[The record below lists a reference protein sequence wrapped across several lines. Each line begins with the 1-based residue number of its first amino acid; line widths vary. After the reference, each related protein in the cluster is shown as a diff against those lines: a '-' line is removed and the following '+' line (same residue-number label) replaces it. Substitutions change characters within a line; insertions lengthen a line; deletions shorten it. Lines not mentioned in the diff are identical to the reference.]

1 MGIKV
6 SKVTLNNLTKRFG
19 KVEAVKN
26 VTLKIKDGEF
36 VALLGPSGCGKT
48 TTLRCI
54 AGLEKPD
61 EGSTYIGN
69 KDVTNLS
76 PPERNI
82 AMVFQSYALYPHMTA
97 FNNIAFP
104 LRIRKRP
111 MDEIRKEVK
120 RTAEILE
127 ISEFLGRK
135 PGELSG
141 GQCQRVAL
149 GRAIVRN
156 PAVFLL
162 DEPLANLDAK
172 LRLSMRGE
180 LKRLQKRLG
189 VTTIFVTHDQVEA
202 MTMAKRIAVMNK
214 GVIEQVGSTDEIY
227 QHPANTFVAGF
238 IGTPA
243 MNLMECG
250 LVEKDGKISLA
261 FDTNILPIPSSIGGA
276 LIGKMKSANVV
287 FGIRPEDISI
297 HGNSKPNSYKT
308 KVYVVEPLGNEKLV
322 TVEME
327 NTYLKVRAGLNFRQE
342 IGENAWMAF
351 NWNKAYFFDKKTGK
365 ALMWGLN
372 KLAKR

>member
-1 MGIKV
+1 M

-54 AGLEKPD
+54 AGLEKPN
-61 EGSTYIGN
+61 EGSTYIGDRN
-69 KDVTNLS
+69 VTNLS
-76 PPERNI
+76 PPERNV

-104 LRIRKRP
+104 LQIRKRP
-111 MDEIRKEVK
+111 KDEIRKEVK
-120 RTAEILE
+120 RVAEILE
-127 ISEFLGRK
+127 ISELLGRK

-149 GRAIVRN
+149 GRAIIRN

-172 LRLSMRGE
+172 LRISMRGE

-189 VTTIFVTHDQVEA
+189 VTTIFVTHDQIEA
-202 MTMAKRIAVMNK
+202 MTMAERIAIMNN
-214 GVIEQVGSTDEIY
+214 GVIEQFGSTEEIY

-243 MNLMECG
+243 MNLMECS
-250 LVEKDGKISLA
+250 LVEKNGAFSLD
-261 FDTNILPIPSSIGGA
+261 FDTNTLPVPSSVGGA
-276 LIGKMKSANVV
+276 LIEKMKSSDVV

-297 HGNSKPNSYKT
+297 HGKSKPN
-308 KVYVVEPLGNEKLV
+308 
-322 TVEME
+322 
-327 NTYLKVRAGLNFRQE
+327 
-342 IGENAWMAF
+342 
-351 NWNKAYFFDKKTGK
+351 
-365 ALMWGLN
+365 
-372 KLAKR
+372 

>member
-1 MGIKV
+1 M
-6 SKVTLNNLTKRFG
+6 SKVTLDNLTKRFG

-26 VTLKIKDGEF
+26 VNLKIKDGEF

-54 AGLEKPD
+54 AGLEKPN
-61 EGSTYIGN
+61 EGDIYIGERM
-69 KDVTNLS
+69 VTNLS
-76 PPERNI
+76 PPDRNV

-97 FNNIAFP
+97 FDNIAFP

-149 GRAIVRN
+149 GRAIIRN

-180 LKRLQKRLG
+180 LKRLQKQLG
-189 VTTIFVTHDQVEA
+189 VTTIFVTHDQIEA
-202 MTMAKRIAVMNK
+202 MTMAKRIAIMNK
-214 GVIEQVGSTDEIY
+214 GVIEQFGATDEIY
-227 QHPANTFVAGF
+227 RYPANTFVAGF

-243 MNLMECG
+243 MNLMECSF
-250 LVEKDGKISLA
+250 VEKKGTISLA
-261 FDTNILPIPSSIGGA
+261 LDGSTLPVASSVGRA
-276 LIGKMKSANVV
+276 LIKKVKSSDVV
-287 FGIRPEDISI
+287 FGIRPEVIAI
-297 HGNSKPNSYKT
+297 YGERKPNCHET
-308 KVYVVEPLGNEKLV
+308 KVYVVEPLGNENLI
-322 TVEME
+322 TVEMG
-327 NTYLKVRAGLNFRQE
+327 NIYLKVRTGLSFRQE
-342 IGENAWMAF
+342 IGEKAWIVF